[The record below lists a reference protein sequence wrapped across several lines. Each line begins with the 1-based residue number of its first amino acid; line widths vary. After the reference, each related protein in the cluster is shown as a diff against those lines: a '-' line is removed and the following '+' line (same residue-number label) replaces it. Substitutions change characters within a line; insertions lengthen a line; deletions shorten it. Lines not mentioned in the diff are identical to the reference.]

1 MAVNINRE
9 VEDTFYRY
17 KMPKLNAKVE
27 GKGNGIKTVIVNVS
41 DIAKALNRKPIY
53 LTKFFGCELGA
64 QIHVDDKNERYIVNG
79 AHEAT
84 KLQELLD
91 GFIKKFVLCQGC
103 GNPETTMHVNRKT
116 GTVGTTCKACGSQGQ
131 LDVAHRLTQYIVKN
145 PPEPDTSS
153 NKAKPKK
160 GKKGKNGER
169 TSDDHEVSTA
179 GDENSGYSPTATAL
193 EGDDDDWG
201 EDTTE
206 EAQLQRMSELSA
218 MAQSLALSVDV
229 DKSESEKAD
238 VFYKHLLQLQRKNAV
253 LTHRRDIRQQ
263 ADSLELGPRAVLVL
277 AEALLSSPTAIIGD
291 IKKFAPVFLL
301 FTRVG
306 GNEKRAQQYVLG
318 AMAKLIERHTEHNL
332 LSKACHIL
340 KALYDN
346 DIIEEDVIIAWY
358 EKGPSKKFVSRELS
372 SKILSHCAP
381 MVKWL
386 QEAEEE
392 SEDSEADDEVPDAR
406 SNGTS
411 EATVDVEPKESP
423 PATESKDGTESEDE
437 IDIDA
442 I

>member
-1 MAVNINRE
+1 MEEAQKAGNARRLFQLIRATGPRRPPVSKTMKHQNGKIISNKEECLDRWAELFEQQLPWPPAGTYVEPTGDVEPWTVNVEPPTASE
-9 VEDTFYRY
+9 VYDCICSLKCHRASGPDELPPAFFKDGGEILSHRLSNLGTGVCSRQLGRVGDRAHFQ
-17 KMPKLNAKVE
+17 KGVE

-53 LTKFFGCELGA
+53 
-64 QIHVDDKNERYIVNG
+64 
-79 AHEAT
+79 
-84 KLQELLD
+84 
-91 GFIKKFVLCQGC
+91 
-103 GNPETTMHVNRKT
+103 
-116 GTVGTTCKACGSQGQ
+116 
-131 LDVAHRLTQYIVKN
+131 
-145 PPEPDTSS
+145 
-153 NKAKPKK
+153 
-160 GKKGKNGER
+160 
-169 TSDDHEVSTA
+169 DHEVSTA

-193 EGDDDDWG
+193 DGDDDDWG

-253 LTHRRDIRQQ
+253 LSHRRDIRQQ
-263 ADSLELGPRAVLVL
+263 ADSLDLGPRAVLVL

-318 AMAKLIERHTEHNL
+318 AMAKLIERYTEHNL

-358 EKGPSKKFVSRELS
+358 EKG
-372 SKILSHCAP
+372 
-381 MVKWL
+381 
-386 QEAEEE
+386 
-392 SEDSEADDEVPDAR
+392 
-406 SNGTS
+406 GTS